1 MSCRRAGCACSLQAR
16 EARRS
21 TRSRGSA
28 TSRQRPRSAC
38 GSHPSRVTLATR
50 LVTLPKIGPDG
61 GDRCRLDR
69 SVRRWFTTAVRR
81 SVRVRRRSRPQPQE
95 TRACTCSGCGPPSR
109 TLARYPAA
117 GSDVNLRPGT
127 FWRRDSGP
135 PNETGASDHRLGG
148 AACLFLFGELYPR
161 CRRCRQ
167 RKIEPHAAWNG
178 RLGMVARRRG
188 LSEKRVVTM
197 LRLSFWD
204 ATQHRRQ

>member
-1 MSCRRAGCACSLQAR
+1 MPKCARRVSFSSWFGEEPLSSPVCPRPCGQVLGPASRRDGCPCQGWDGVAATVATTIATVESRFQRPTAAERRGMSCRRAGCACSLQAR

-109 TLARYPAA
+109 TAR
-117 GSDVNLRPGT
+117 D
-127 FWRRDSGP
+127 
-135 PNETGASDHRLGG
+135 
-148 AACLFLFGELYPR
+148 ELP
-161 CRRCRQ
+161 
-167 RKIEPHAAWNG
+167 
-178 RLGMVARRRG
+178 ARR
-188 LSEKRVVTM
+188 
-197 LRLSFWD
+197 LRL
-204 ATQHRRQ
+204 